1 MTAQF
6 ESSSKSW
13 AEPPDSQ
20 GLPDVLQGCAALLV
34 VMIGVLSLIHDSWG
48 RHVLESWINIHV
60 LFAVTLFGLLLARCQ
75 SCVKRGAPLLPPD
88 VRALC
93 RDLSRFVYVMIYA
106 VIGIR
111 QCVGIVGGMWHDAAL
126 SSPADS
132 ARFDPK
138 GDFPLLFITT
148 LVALALVRFMA
159 FRLLP
164 SAIDWGR
171 HSAVD

>member
-13 AEPPDSQ
+13 AAPLDSP
-20 GLPDVLQGCAALLV
+20 GLSDILQGCAALLV
-34 VMIGVLSLIHDSWG
+34 VMIGVLSLIDDSAA
-48 RHVLESWINIHV
+48 RHVLQSWINIHA
-60 LFAVTLFGLLLARCQ
+60 LFAVTLFGLLLARFQ

-93 RDLSRFVYVMIYA
+93 RDLSRLVYVMVYA

-111 QCVGIVGGMWHDAAL
+111 QCVGIVGGMWHAGAL
-126 SSPADS
+126 NSPADP

-138 GDFPLLFITT
+138 GDFSLLFITT

-164 SAIDWGR
+164 SAIER
-171 HSAVD
+171 EACK